1 LALASRNTIAAILI
15 AAAMVST
22 SVLYASYASP
32 RSVATST
39 VTATIV
45 ASSAVVSVQGV
56 AIDCA
61 SAQQTG
67 GPSTNSSFPLVTQT
81 SLYLCERVLVI
92 PPGETD
98 ASFVVAYQ
106 SDPDMT
112 CQPVQP
118 SCEVQ
123 SFTSS
128 VLQASFSPVPSIP
141 EQYTLVSATSVT
153 ASSSPPS
160 INVTKAG
167 PVDLNVT
174 YTISVSPGTTGQFL
188 LGYFDGC
195 PTQIPLAVGYNMSQI
210 SVGEVNFPF
219 YQPFL
224 QGCLGSSMVPGG
236 TIVSMSGFQ
245 TAWLVQTVE
254 HQNSTG

>member
-1 LALASRNTIAAILI
+1 
-15 AAAMVST
+15 MVES
-22 SVLYASYASP
+22 L
-32 RSVATST
+32 
-39 VTATIV
+39 
-45 ASSAVVSVQGV
+45 QGV
-56 AIDCA
+56 GEINCP

-67 GPSTNSSFPLVTQT
+67 GPNTNSSFPLMTQT

-92 PPGETD
+92 PLGETN

-106 SDPDMT
+106 SDPEMT

-123 SFTSS
+123 AFTASI
-128 VLQASFSPVPSIP
+128 LEPSFSGVLSIP
-141 EQYTLVSATSVT
+141 EQYTLVNATTAT

-167 PVDLNVT
+167 PVGLNVT
-174 YTISVSPGTTGQFL
+174 YTVSVSPGTTGQFL
-188 LGYFDGC
+188 LGYFDAC

-210 SVGEVNFPF
+210 SVGVANFPF

-254 HQNSTG
+254 YQNATG